1 MRGRPVP
8 GIDDGRPGRAVN
20 ADTRAV
26 VAELRT
32 LADPSRKPGM
42 AHVGITID
50 RALGVS
56 IPKLRRLARAH
67 RGDHELALDL
77 WATGIHEARILASMV
92 DDPALVTRSQMDTWA
107 KDFDSWDLCDQVCT
121 NLFQSSRS
129 ADAAA
134 RAWCRRDEEY
144 VKRAAFAIA
153 AAQAVHGRDRDDDS
167 FIAWFPR
174 IRRAATDERNVVKKA
189 VNWALRQIGKR
200 NLALRDAAI
209 AEAERLLELDSRS
222 ARWIARDALRELRSD
237 AVAERLGARREE
249 A

>member
-1 MRGRPVP
+1 M
-8 GIDDGRPGRAVN
+8 N
-20 ADTRAV
+20 TDTRAV
-26 VAELRT
+26 VAELRS

-92 DDPALVTRSQMDTWA
+92 DDPARVTRAQMDAWA
-107 KDFDSWDLCDQVCT
+107 ADFDSWDLCDQACS
-121 NLFQSSRS
+121 NLFSAARP

-144 VKRAAFAIA
+144 VKRAAFALV
-153 AAQAVHGRDRDDDS
+153 AAQAVHDHVRGDDY
-167 FIAWFPR
+167 FLAWLPR
-174 IRRAATDERNVVKKA
+174 IRRAAGDERNVVRKA

-237 AVAERLGARREE
+237 TVAERLGARREE

>member
-8 GIDDGRPGRAVN
+8 GIDDGRPDRAVN
-20 ADTRAV
+20 ADTPAV
-26 VAELRT
+26 VAELRS
-32 LADPSRKPGM
+32 LADPSRRPGM

-77 WATGIHEARILASMV
+77 WATEIHEAASSRRWSMTPPSS
-92 DDPALVTRSQMDTWA
+92 PAPRWTPGRKTSTRGTSATR
-107 KDFDSWDLCDQVCT
+107 CT
-121 NLFQSSRS
+121 NLFQSARS
-129 ADAAA
+129 ADTAA

-174 IRRAATDERNVVKKA
+174 IRGPRPTSAT
-189 VNWALRQIGKR
+189 
-200 NLALRDAAI
+200 
-209 AEAERLLELDSRS
+209 S
-222 ARWIARDALRELRSD
+222 
-237 AVAERLGARREE
+237 
-249 A
+249 